1 MSSFFAILAVL
12 LVASPQDAA
21 PSRFPLFVRL
31 DEPLTAESKQALL
44 AAGISGFVV
53 GAADAATLASIGD
66 APRILE
72 DVLDRGDFAFT
83 AASFESSLDDYLV
96 TRDPQIQVRKYC
108 PRREPFRGELLS
120 RIRSLSAVSTP
131 RPLAVSLARDPSW
144 TLGSAPHDLC
154 YCTACVD
161 AWRSSLAKRFENA
174 AAAAAALGL
183 QGAPFA
189 ELDEITDFEPW
200 SVDRVRAWNEDLPRE
215 RVQLGPWLD
224 YRESLD
230 DGFADTLSEFA
241 RAATGV
247 TGAPTGFV
255 GGALTNPFGGH
266 DWARL
271 ASSVDV
277 LMPPDDPTSR
287 DVALAHGARFVLGW
301 LRTAPRI
308 QRFARR
314 LLADS
319 LFAGVDAGFV
329 EAPQRW
335 MEIDP
340 QTNGFRPTELATV
353 ATPVLRWLRGAEGEA
368 WRAASLQRPAVRVL
382 YSPRSLKIHW
392 LIDAEPAGIYWP
404 SLAANLD
411 GEVLPLVR
419 TWWGWQWLLQDLQVQ
434 YSWLDEDGLE
444 SDVDALDGVAVL
456 VLPRTISLSVKA
468 EQIVRAYIERG
479 GRVWVDGEC
488 ALFDEFGNGSQVG
501 RLDDLGGVVREDPES
516 PWDQE
521 RPGFGAVQRGERDSL
536 RDLEALARV
545 ESPSHPRVVWLD
557 LYVGDYV
564 DVVVADSGSHGE
576 ELRARLR
583 ASLDSAGVSGE
594 PRIRRAD
601 GIEPARVHLR
611 VARSADAT
619 LVAVLRT
626 DVLPELVGD
635 AKDETDAPIEYVL
648 ELAAPCVVEDLS
660 FVKSTTLDGAPT
672 TSVRFT
678 LPIEGS
684 ALFRFRPQN

>member
-1 MSSFFAILAVL
+1 MTSSFAILAVL
-12 LVASPQDAA
+12 LVAPPQDAA
-21 PSRFPLFVRL
+21 APHFPVFVRL
-31 DEPLTAESKQALL
+31 DEPQTAESKQALL
-44 AAGISGFVV
+44 AAGITGFVV
-53 GAADAATLASIGD
+53 RATDAATLASIGE

-83 AASFESSLDDYLV
+83 ASSFEAALDDYLV
-96 TRDPQIQVRKYC
+96 TRDPQLQVRKYC

-120 RIRSLSAVSTP
+120 RIRQLTAISTP
-131 RPLAVSLARDPSW
+131 RPLAVSLVRDPSW
-144 TLGSAPHDLC
+144 TLGGAPHDLC
-154 YCTACVD
+154 YCVACVD
-161 AWRSSLAKRFENA
+161 AWRSGLAKRFENA
-174 AAAAAALGL
+174 AVAAEALGL
-183 QGAPFA
+183 QGAPVDGF
-189 ELDEITDFEPW
+189 DDFEPW

-230 DGFADTLSEFA
+230 LGFADALSELS
-241 RAATGV
+241 RAAAAA
-247 TGAPTGFV
+247 TGAPTGFL

-271 ASSVDV
+271 ARSVDV

-329 EAPQRW
+329 EAPHRW
-335 MEIDP
+335 IEIDP
-340 QTNGFRPTELATV
+340 QTNRTRPTELATV
-353 ATPVLRWLRGAEGEA
+353 ALPVLRWLRGVEGAA
-368 WRAASLQRPAVRVL
+368 WRAASLERPVVRVV

-419 TWWGWQWLLQDLQVQ
+419 TWWGWQWLLQDLQVP
-434 YSWLDEDGLE
+434 YAWLDEDGLE
-444 SDVDALDGVAVL
+444 SDPGALEGVAVL
-456 VLPRTISLSVKA
+456 VLPRTISLSKKA
-468 EQIVRAYIERG
+468 EQIVRAFVERG
-479 GRVWVDGEC
+479 GRVWIDGEC
-488 ALFDEFGNGSQVG
+488 ALFDEFGNGSKVG
-501 RLDDLGGVVREDPES
+501 RLDDLGGVVREAPES
-516 PWDQE
+516 PWDLE
-521 RPGFGAVQRGERDSL
+521 RPGSGAAPMGTHVEMRN
-536 RDLEALARV
+536 LESLARV
-545 ESPSHPRVVWLD
+545 GDPGHPGVVWLD
-557 LYVGDYV
+557 LYLGDYV
-564 DVVVADSGSHGE
+564 DVAVAETGSRGE

-583 ASLDSAGVSGE
+583 ASLESAGVRS
-594 PRIRRAD
+594 PLRIRRAD
-601 GIEPARVHLR
+601 GVEPARVHLR
-611 VARSADAT
+611 VAKTADAT
-619 LVAVLRT
+619 LAAVLRT
-626 DVLPELVGD
+626 DVLPELVH
-635 AKDETDAPIEYVL
+635 AAEVAEETPVEYVL
-648 ELAAPCVVEDLS
+648 ELADPCVVEDLS

-684 ALFRFRPQN
+684 ALFRFRPQK

>member
-1 MSSFFAILAVL
+1 MSTFFAILAVL

-21 PSRFPLFVRL
+21 SSRFPLFVRL

-44 AAGISGFVV
+44 AAGINGFVV
-53 GAADAATLASIGD
+53 RAADAATLASIGD

-83 AASFESSLDDYLV
+83 ASSFESSLDDYLV

-120 RIRSLSAVSTP
+120 RIRSLSAISTP
-131 RPLAVSLARDPSW
+131 RPVAVSLARDPSW
-144 TLGSAPHDLC
+144 TLGGAPHDLC
-154 YCTACVD
+154 YCVACVD
-161 AWRSSLAKRFENA
+161 AWRSSMAKRFENA
-174 AAAAAALGL
+174 GAAAAALGL
-183 QGAPFA
+183 QGA
-189 ELDEITDFEPW
+189 ELAAINDFDDFEPW
-200 SVDRVRAWNEDLPRE
+200 TVDRVRAWNEDLPRE

-230 DGFADTLSEFA
+230 DGLADTLSEFA
-241 RAATGV
+241 RAAAGV
-247 TGAPTGFV
+247 TGAPAGFF

-271 ASSVDV
+271 ANSVDV

-329 EAPQRW
+329 EAPLRW
-335 MEIDP
+335 IENDP
-340 QTNGFRPTELATV
+340 QTNRGRPTELARV
-353 ATPVLRWLRGAEGEA
+353 ALPVLRWLRGADGAA
-368 WRAASLQRPAVRVL
+368 WRAASLERSVVRVV

-411 GEVLPLVR
+411 GEVMPLVR
-419 TWWGWQWLLQDLQVQ
+419 TWWGWQWLLQDLQVP
-434 YSWLDEDGLE
+434 YSWLAEDGLE
-444 SDVDALDGVAVL
+444 SDPGALESVAVL
-456 VLPRTISLSVKA
+456 VLPRTISLSTKA
-468 EQIVRAYIERG
+468 EQIVRAFVERG
-479 GRVWVDGEC
+479 GQVWIDGEC
-488 ALFDEFGNGSQVG
+488 ALFDEFGNGSRIG
-501 RLDDLGGVVREDPES
+501 RLDDLGGVVRESPES
-516 PWDQE
+516 PWDLE
-521 RPGFGAVQRGERDSL
+521 RPGMGAAPLGARDSM
-536 RDLEALARV
+536 RDLEPLARV
-545 ESPSHPRVVWLD
+545 EGPSHPGVVWLD
-557 LYVGDYV
+557 LYLGDYV
-564 DVVVADSGSHGE
+564 DVAVAETGSRGE

-583 ASLDSAGVSGE
+583 SALDTAGVQIR

-601 GIEPARVHLR
+601 GVEPARVHLR
-611 VARSADAT
+611 MAKTADAT

-626 DVLPELVGD
+626 DVLPELVH
-635 AKDETDAPIEYVL
+635 AAEVAEETPVEYVL
-648 ELAAPCVVEDLS
+648 ELAEPCVVEDLS
-660 FVKSTTLDGAPT
+660 FVKSTTLDAAPT
-672 TSVRFT
+672 KSVRFV

-684 ALFRFRPQN
+684 ALFRFRP